1 MKKKNKKLKSQ
12 NFTLSNDKRARAK
25 KQREETL
32 KHGLHFWRP
41 SSKVFLSKKDKAPK
55 YKKGYIDE

>member
-12 NFTLSNDKRARAK
+12 NSTLSNDKRARAK

-41 SSKVFLSKKDKAPK
+41 SSKVFISKKSKAPK

>member
-1 MKKKNKKLKSQ
+1 MKKKKKKIQSQ
-12 NFTLSNDKRARAK
+12 NFTLLNDKRARAK

-32 KHGLHFWRP
+32 KHGLHFWRS

-55 YKKGYIDE
+55 YKKDYLNE

>member
-12 NFTLSNDKRARAK
+12 NSTLLNDKRARAK
-25 KQREETL
+25 QQREETL

-41 SSKVFLSKKDKAPK
+41 SSKVFLSKKSKAPK
-55 YKKGYIDE
+55 YKKDYLNE

>member
-1 MKKKNKKLKSQ
+1 MKKKKKKIQSQ
-12 NFTLSNDKRARAK
+12 NSTLSNDKRARAK

-41 SSKVFLSKKDKAPK
+41 SSKVFLSKK
-55 YKKGYIDE
+55 YKPIKHKDGYYE